1 MPLLEIL
8 KATRNTVLSMD
19 IETIVRMAGKKL
31 IDGGTASAEFR
42 QFLAEVAED
51 KLGEF
56 ANYCLDNSFVDSGQV
71 LQDIVNEIGRRLSYT
86 VQNGR
91 YNGVRNEIGFDGIWS
106 DEKTKLVVEVK
117 TTDVYTIRL
126 DTIALYR
133 DRLAEKGM
141 VDKNSPIL
149 LVIGRND
156 TQSLEAQVRGSR
168 HAWSMRIVSI
178 DALIKLMNINLATST
193 KEVTDKIHLILEP
206 IEYTRVDGI
215 VDVVFTATED
225 KQAELEGV
233 ELAEEESRKNPSDK
247 SYPTPQITPKEI
259 LDIKKSALI
268 DLFGK
273 KLEQPLVK
281 RKNSLYAEQSGRF
294 KAAVIVSKHY
304 ENSEMDYWYGYNS
317 TQRTFLADAVS
328 GYMILGMVDTDI
340 GFAVPFSEMEVYR
353 ERMNTSIKETSQY
366 WHVKI
371 VKEGDSYFLKLRDG
385 NIDLEK
391 YKIEPNAGV
400 FSSATDCLLNGG

>member
-1 MPLLEIL
+1 
-8 KATRNTVLSMD
+8 MD